1 MELIELFFGSIL
13 QSLSDPR
20 ILTGNIV
27 ALLASAML
35 VVVGCCKKKRNALIA
50 EIIESGFY
58 AASDGIL
65 GGVSGVITN
74 LAAIVRNLLCY
85 FDKMNWPVKL
95 LLCAVTLGVGAF
107 VNTLGWIGV
116 LPLFGTCV
124 YICFMDT
131 HDELKFKLIFAA
143 TMVPWLLFDLTIHSY
158 VGVVCDALSFGGAL
172 LAAERIIRDRRR
184 AARQNEL
191 TLAREEVES

>member
-13 QSLSDPR
+13 QSLSDPW
-20 ILTGNIV
+20 IFTGNFM

-95 LLCAVTLGVGAF
+95 LLCAVTLGVGVF
-107 VNTLGWIGV
+107 VNTLGWVGI
-116 LPLFGTCV
+116 LPLFG
-124 YICFMDT
+124 
-131 HDELKFKLIFAA
+131 KFKLIFAG
-143 TMVPWLLFDLTIHSY
+143 TMVPWLLFDLTICSY

-172 LAAERIIRDRRR
+172 LAAGRIIRDRRR
-184 AARQNEL
+184 AARQNEP
-191 TLAREEVES
+191 TLAREEVKS

>member
-20 ILTGNIV
+20 ILTGNLM

-50 EIIESGFY
+50 EIIESGFF

-95 LLCAVTLGVGAF
+95 LLCAVTLGVGVF

-116 LPLFGTCV
+116 LPLFGTCA

-131 HDELKFKLIFAA
+131 HDALKFKLIFAA
-143 TMVPWLLFDLTIHSY
+143 TMVPWLLFDLTIHSC

-172 LAAERIIRDRRR
+172 LAAGRIIRDRRR
-184 AARQNEL
+184 AVRQNEP
-191 TLAREEVES
+191 TLAREEVKS